1 MAPRKF
7 HKSKKIVCEVE
18 GREAVEAICVFHR
31 LWSNKWLINVE
42 TPNES
47 APLSVSIIV
56 PAVETYLAMEIE
68 KEVIESILELPFTG
82 RVSRRFNRTRIIEL
96 ADLTIGKELLM
107 DWDFQEA
114 NET

>member
-56 PAVETYLAMEIE
+56 PAVETYLAMEIDRE
-68 KEVIESILELPFTG
+68 RGNWID
-82 RVSRRFNRTRIIEL
+82 SRITVHGACLSAI
-96 ADLTIGKELLM
+96 
-107 DWDFQEA
+107 
-114 NET
+114 